1 MATDTRKG
9 KSLTLADLCQAIA
22 DGRLCYTLRDGEYE
36 VSALD
41 LRRFRRGQ
49 RVSRV
54 AIAPLDSLVDSLTSP
69 EATCQM

>member
-1 MATDTRKG
+1 MATDTRKDE
-9 KSLTLADLCQAIA
+9 SLTLADLSQAIA
-22 DGRLCYTLRDGEYE
+22 DGRLSYALRNGEYE

-54 AIAPLDSLVDSLTSP
+54 AIASLDSLVDSLASP
-69 EATCQM
+69 ETTCQM